1 VKAVETKE
9 IRSDVNPS
17 TLALTFR
24 ILLFGKC
31 FQDALVNGLRIEELK
46 VVLYNQYELIKN

>member
-1 VKAVETKE
+1 ML
-9 IRSDVNPS
+9 IPS

-24 ILLFGKC
+24 ICCLEN